1 MREQSPAA
9 RTGAMHGVA
18 RDLRRQETPAEKYL
32 WSLLRG
38 GQLGRRFRRQRVI
51 ESFVVDFCC
60 PSDRLVVEVDG
71 SVHDSPEAQADD
83 EWRTGRPREPG
94 FRVLRV
100 SNDEVLRHPDVE
112 LSRIRSVLDPIRS
125 R

>member
-1 MREQSPAA
+1 
-9 RTGAMHGVA
+9 MHGIA
-18 RDLRRQETPAEKYL
+18 RDLRRQETPAEKHL

-38 GQLGRRFRRQRVI
+38 GQLGRRFRRQHVI
-51 ESFVVDFCC
+51 EAFVVDFCC

-83 EWRTGRPREPG
+83 EWRTSRLKELG

-100 SNDEVLRHPDVE
+100 SNDEVLGHPDAV
-112 LSRIRSVLDPIRS
+112 LAQISVMLAPVR
-125 R
+125 RR